1 MARRR
6 NGISADLAQ
15 AAARFDQWRRSASSK
30 GRIPDSLWNL
40 AVDLAREYG
49 LSRTA
54 TTLKLGYYDLKQQVA
69 ERAALARTG
78 PRGTVA
84 DCFVEVNPAA
94 LAMPCQCTIEFE
106 KPCGSRL
113 RIELQGSMPDL
124 EALGRGFW
132 ESR

>member
-1 MARRR
+1 MIRQG
-6 NGISADLAQ
+6 NGIPADLIQ
-15 AAARFDQWRRSASSK
+15 AAARFERWRRNTSSG

-40 AVDLAREYG
+40 AVDLAQEHG

-54 TTLKLGYYDLKQQVA
+54 NALKLGYYDLKK
-69 ERAALARTG
+69 RLAQPG
-78 PRGTVA
+78 PRGMAA
-84 DCFVEVNPAA
+84 DAFVELDPAA

-113 RIELQGSMPDL
+113 RIELRGSMPDL
-124 EALGRGFW
+124 EALGRSFW